1 MLSVIEIA
9 AISSALLYFLPI
21 TTATR
26 LRPGLIQR
34 IFQIGPIGPGAHE
47 FELRHTSRIPQ
58 HIPPT
63 PLRNV
68 HPVRPAHQRRPRRP
82 RHRNRRNRR
91 RQEEQD
97 VEDLVTP
104 PPAPPYQAQE
114 NPIVHPNPPP
124 ALPRFREPSIV
135 ILDHHVDTRLA
146 IRTGGTPLQRPP
158 LHPTST
164 LTTWVV
170 NRESQRVER
179 YFHSDRHL
187 DGASPLETLSFPEAA
202 ASEDW
207 TVKKALENHQRHA
220 CLVRYEIECTHS
232 IHRIIE
238 ARIFNHDIQRQYF
251 TLYTDLLDLRLEIQ
265 RVADSIRF
273 LPSHYRFIF
282 IPSYQTV
289 LLQDAQRR
297 QDSAED

>member
-1 MLSVIEIA
+1 M
-9 AISSALLYFLPI
+9 
-21 TTATR
+21 
-26 LRPGLIQR
+26 
-34 IFQIGPIGPGAHE
+34 
-47 FELRHTSRIPQ
+47 TSRPTVRAPTGPSRGPDPPPTGPDPPTGPTDRVLPTSTDYFTLTVDLLRSPDSLSDSSLYG
-58 HIPPT
+58 HIPASLSP
-63 PLRNV
+63 
-68 HPVRPAHQRRPRRP
+68 
-82 RHRNRRNRR
+82 
-91 RQEEQD
+91 D
-97 VEDLVTP
+97 
-104 PPAPPYQAQE
+104 
-114 NPIVHPNPPP
+114 
-124 ALPRFREPSIV
+124 
-135 ILDHHVDTRLA
+135 HVDTRLA
-146 IRTGGTPLQRPP
+146 IRTGGAPLQRPP

-164 LTTWVV
+164 LTAWVV

-297 QDSAED
+297 QDSAEE